1 MKILKL
7 FLVIFFIFPINNLKA
22 DNEVLKN
29 KITKNLRCLI
39 CQGQSVYDSD
49 SEFAN
54 SLKIV
59 VDNKINEGLSENQ
72 IYSYFQSKYGD
83 WILYD
88 PLFNKNTYFLWLL
101 PLLIFFVGGAI
112 IFNKF
117 YLLNIWSSWCVPCK
131 QEHPILM
138 ELSQNSDLEII
149 GINYKD
155 TKKNANDFLKD
166 LGNPYDNIIFD
177 NKGTNAIEWGAYGV
191 PESFLINNNKIIK
204 KYIGPLSKVSMEEI
218 KSFIK

>member
-54 SLKIV
+54 SLKIL

-88 PLFNKNTYFLWLL
+88 P
-101 PLLIFFVGGAI
+101 
-112 IFNKF
+112 IFNK
-117 YLLNIWSSWCVPCK
+117 S
-131 QEHPILM
+131 
-138 ELSQNSDLEII
+138 
-149 GINYKD
+149 
-155 TKKNANDFLKD
+155 
-166 LGNPYDNIIFD
+166 
-177 NKGTNAIEWGAYGV
+177 AYC
-191 PESFLINNNKIIK
+191 LW
-204 KYIGPLSKVSMEEI
+204 L
-218 KSFIK
+218 